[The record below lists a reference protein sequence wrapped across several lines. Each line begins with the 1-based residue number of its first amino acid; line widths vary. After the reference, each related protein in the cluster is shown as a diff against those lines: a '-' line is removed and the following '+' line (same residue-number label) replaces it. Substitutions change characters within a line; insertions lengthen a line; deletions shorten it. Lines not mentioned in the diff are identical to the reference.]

1 MLTKSLKLNR
11 YLKINKKMR
20 FILTLFVLVFGLSLG
35 VQEVNIKL
43 FSSKLYAQSLASS
56 MKLYFNGDLNGT
68 ESSLNKALKTNL
80 SNKDKAQAYKYLGI
94 VQYSKGRKDQAS
106 SNFKKSLAI
115 NPKMVIVAS
124 EVLDETVIPFFNS
137 IKASMPKT
145 AARSNQVGK
154 SVNPVGVGGAST
166 SSSRYSSKAKRTT
179 LFVKSNV
186 KSATVM
192 IGGILAGSVNSV
204 LDVSPGKQK
213 IEVSSPGYITKRIS
227 VNVVV
232 NNANSITAD
241 LSKPQP
247 KVRQVATINQAPKA
261 VKSPGGVPSSS
272 QNLGAGTVSGY
283 QEPGMALSQPSQQP
297 QMSVNPY
304 QQYTPS
310 NQYIPNLYQTPI
322 YTAPAP
328 IYQYPAPLYTTPA
341 PMYQAPIVQ
350 QPNYGYNDM
359 LSYQQE
365 SSMGGNSSS
374 SLVSPPSPPSS
385 DDYLED
391 NYTDFNLDDS
401 PSSSS
406 SSEKKLKSK
415 KKSKKKEELSYYFDD
430 PGSKKSKKK
439 GSSDDSFFFGSSK
452 KSKKKSSSLGISAF
466 LPLGIP
472 QFMQGKYMWGIV
484 FAGVQ
489 AGGLGYGIYNAM
501 QYSDCAKNCQ
511 AEIDAFAESVGSD
524 NQDLVQEYKDAL
536 EEQKNGWYTGQMVG
550 YGVFAAGWIAG
561 IIETFMN
568 PPKVSKKSAFII
580 EKNTLR
586 LLSEDDD
593 KDFKDSKSYMLDEI
607 AQESSLIEGIYSYK
621 NPDSNFNLNENLDH
635 QLNSSTSHELKILP
649 TGFSWDMI
657 PLVQYEY
664 KF

>member
-1 MLTKSLKLNR
+1 MGF
-11 YLKINKKMR
+11 M
-20 FILTLFVLVFGLSLG
+20 LTLFVLGFILSLG
-35 VQEVNIKL
+35 VQEVNIKV
-43 FSSKLYAQSLASS
+43 FSSSLYAQSLSSS

-68 ESSLNKALKTNL
+68 EASLNKALKTNL

-106 SNFKKSLAI
+106 SNFRKSLAI

-124 EVLDETVIPFFNS
+124 EVLDESVIPFFNS
-137 IKASMPKT
+137 IKVSMPKT
-145 AARSNQVGK
+145 AARPNQVAK
-154 SVNPVGVGGAST
+154 STKPVGEVGVGASST
-166 SSSRYSSKAKRTT
+166 NRSSSKAKRTT

-186 KSATVM
+186 KSASVT

-227 VNVVV
+227 VNIVV

-247 KVRQVATINQAPKA
+247 KVRQIATINQAPKA
-261 VKSPGGVPSSS
+261 VKSPSIPSAS
-272 QNLGAGTVSGY
+272 QNLGVGSGSGSGSGSVSGY
-283 QEPGMALSQPSQQP
+283 QDPGMSLSQAGQQP

-304 QQYTPS
+304 QQYAPS

-328 IYQYPAPLYTTPA
+328 IYQYPAPLYTA

-365 SSMGGNSSS
+365 SSMAGGGSSSS
-374 SLVSPPSPPSS
+374 SLASPPSPPSS
-385 DDYLED
+385 DSYLED
-391 NYTDFNLDDS
+391 SYTDFNLDDS
-401 PSSSS
+401 SSSS
-406 SSEKKLKSK
+406 FSSEKKVKSK

-439 GSSDDSFFFGSSK
+439 GSSDDSFYFGSSK

-472 QFMQGKYMWGIV
+472 QFMQGKYMWGII

-511 AEIDAFAESVGSD
+511 AEIDAFAESVGED
-524 NQDLVQEYKDAL
+524 QQDLVQEYTDTL
-536 EEQKNGWYTGQMVG
+536 EQQKNGWYTGQMIG

-586 LLSEDDD
+586 LLGKDDNR
-593 KDFKDSKSYMLDEI
+593 DFKDTKSYMLDEI
-607 AQESSLIEGIYSYK
+607 AQESSQIDGIYSYK
-621 NPDSNFNLNENLDH
+621 NPDSNFNLNEDPDL
-635 QLNSSTSHELKILP
+635 QLNSNSSHELKILP
-649 TGFSWDMI
+649 TGFRWDMI